1 MSLSPKSNKS
11 DCNVDV
17 KDDALKDVSE
27 LSQKLVDLEDEASVL
42 EKALKKVKEDARKIS
57 EEVIPEKMN
66 EMNLTS
72 ISLKDG
78 SKLEV
83 VPAIYAS
90 IPAKYKEDA
99 FQWLRDHG
107 HGDLIKNQLSA
118 SFGRGED
125 DKAEDFK
132 HKVSELGL
140 PVQQKVWVEP
150 MTLKAFA
157 RERIANG
164 DELPMDKFGVF
175 VGSKTKLTKK

>member
-1 MSLSPKSNKS
+1 MIDFEK
-11 DCNVDV
+11 DV
-17 KDDALKDVSE
+17 NIDIKDDALKDISE
-27 LSQKLVDLEDEASVL
+27 LSQKLVDLEEETAML
-42 EKALKKVKEDARKIS
+42 ETALKKVKENARKIS
-57 EEVIPEKMN
+57 EEIIPEKMN

-72 ISLKDG
+72 LSLKDG

-90 IPAKYKEDA
+90 IPAKYKEEA
-99 FQWLRDHG
+99 FDWLRDHG

-125 DKAEDFK
+125 EKAEDFK

-150 MTLKAFA
+150 MTLKAFV
-157 RERIANG
+157 REQVTKGNEI
-164 DELPMDKFGVF
+164 PMDKFGVF
-175 VGSKTKLTKK
+175 VGSKTKLSKK

>member
-1 MSLSPKSNKS
+1 MIDFEKDVNI
-11 DCNVDV
+11 DV
-17 KDDALKDVSE
+17 KDDALKDISE

-42 EKALKKVKEDARKIS
+42 EKALKKIKEDARKIS

-90 IPAKYKEDA
+90 IPAKYKEEA
-99 FQWLRDHG
+99 FDWLRDHG

-125 DKAEDFK
+125 DKAQSLIDLAAENGF
-132 HKVSELGL
+132 E
-140 PVQQKVWVEP
+140 PQQKSDVAWATLTALFKERVEAGLDMP
-150 MTLKAFA
+150 S
-157 RERIANG
+157 E
-164 DELPMDKFGVF
+164 VF
-175 VGSKTKLTKK
+175 NTWIKDKTKISRKK